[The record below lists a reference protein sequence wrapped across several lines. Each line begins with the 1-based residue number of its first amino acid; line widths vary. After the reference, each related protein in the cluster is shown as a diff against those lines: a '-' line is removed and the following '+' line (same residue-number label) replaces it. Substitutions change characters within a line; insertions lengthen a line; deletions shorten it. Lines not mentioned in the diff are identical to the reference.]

1 MTCSSWRKHQSIS
14 LHLPTTSHANDT
26 MCDWLCCTIEE
37 TPLPLT
43 RPELHS
49 PLDFHMDEV
58 LSQKRV
64 CTYGICESMQVSM
77 HAYSIHVC
85 GHSLQESWILLD
97 TSAFGHQEDLHG
109 IEEPTT
115 KSPCCSS
122 PCRAKGFC
130 TSQQRKVTEA
140 SHLPQWIIECWD
152 GIWVVD
158 TICSRVVSPLNAM
171 ICYDDIF
178 KKGWF
183 SGFILRSSAWN
194 VTFYR
199 GEKKTEPLSFRCI
212 NLLWIPVQAQRRHR

>member
-1 MTCSSWRKHQSIS
+1 
-14 LHLPTTSHANDT
+14 
-26 MCDWLCCTIEE
+26 MCDTNA
-37 TPLPLT
+37 
-43 RPELHS
+43 
-49 PLDFHMDEV
+49 F
-58 LSQKRV
+58 
-64 CTYGICESMQVSM
+64 G
-77 HAYSIHVC
+77 
-85 GHSLQESWILLD
+85 
-97 TSAFGHQEDLHG
+97 AFGHQEDLHG

-140 SHLPQWIIECWD
+140 SHLRQWIIGCWD

-158 TICSRVVSPLNAM
+158 TICRVVSPLNAM

-194 VTFYR
+194 VTSTGGASQF
-199 GEKKTEPLSFRCI
+199 PLHQLVVDPGPS
-212 NLLWIPVQAQRRHR
+212 PTQAPLGPRSAPASMHQHRTPSPPHAVL